1 MKLATI
7 ILAVALA
14 AAGPFAFA
22 QSGASGSSPGSTAA
36 GAPATSGTVGSSAGG
51 STTSAAGSIAAGRN
65 SAQNPSGNSYIVPPP
80 GAPSGA
86 GGTNRH

>member
-7 ILAVALA
+7 ILAAALA

-51 STTSAAGSIAAGRN
+51 STTGAAGSIAAGRN

-80 GAPSGA
+80 GAPSSA
-86 GGTNRH
+86 GGMNRR